1 MWHVSSRSGVAT
13 LRTAIH
19 LLLTYL
25 LTNTPRYPLSS
36 SRPNNKIQMAANEH
50 FQRPVVTVQASHF
63 VTPRMLVRLQ
73 YPTLHPSASRTINT
87 GVRILLPQQLR
98 AVSVLLSVADQ

>member
-1 MWHVSSRSGVAT
+1 M
-13 LRTAIH
+13 
-19 LLLTYL
+19 
-25 LTNTPRYPLSS
+25 
-36 SRPNNKIQMAANEH
+36 QMAANEH
-50 FQRPVVTVQASHF
+50 FQRPVVTVQAFQF

-87 GVRILLPQQLR
+87 GVCILLPQQLR